1 MNHSTIALSFL
12 AFGFSLLGALGTA
25 GAEPA
30 RPLRILVLGAH
41 PDDCEL
47 KASGVALK
55 WVQQGHHVKFVSVT
69 NGDIGH
75 WKIKGEE
82 LAKRRLA
89 EVQAADK
96 LLGVETEVL
105 PIHDG
110 ELEPTLENRRAITRL
125 IRRWNA
131 DIVIGHRPC
140 DYHPDH
146 RYVGILMQDAAY
158 MVTVPFFCPDT
169 PPLKKNPVF
178 LYLSDEFQKP
188 TAFKADVIVAIDDVF
203 EKKIDVFHE
212 LESQTYE
219 GGANGSEADLKQVP
233 PASDVAA
240 RKAWM
245 RRAWWAQD
253 SSLVAHRHRADL
265 IKWYGPEIGKA
276 VRNAEA
282 FEICEYG
289 SVPTAAEL
297 AQLFPFFG
305 KGAAEKE
312 KR

>member
-1 MNHSTIALSFL
+1 MNRFTTALALTF
-12 AFGFSLLGALGTA
+12 ASLLLTPPAA
-25 GAEPA
+25 SGAEPA
-30 RPLRILVLGAH
+30 HPLRILVLGAH
-41 PDDCEL
+41 PDDPEL

-82 LAKRRLA
+82 LAKRRA
-89 EVQAADK
+89 SEARAADK
-96 LLGVETEVL
+96 LLGVESEVL

-110 ELEPTLENRRAITRL
+110 ELEPTLENRRTITRI
-125 IRRWNA
+125 IRKWNA

-188 TAFKADVIVAIDDVF
+188 TPFKADIIVGIDDVF
-203 EKKIDVFHE
+203 DRKIDVFHE

-219 GGANGSEADLKQVP
+219 GGANGSEADFKQVP

-245 RRAWWAQD
+245 RKSWWAQD
-253 SSLVAHRHRADL
+253 SAAVADRHRADL
-265 IKWYGPEIGKA
+265 IKRYGAEVGKA
-276 VRNAEA
+276 VRCAEA

-289 SVPTAAEL
+289 TVPTAAEIE
-297 AQLFPFFG
+297 QLFPFFG
-305 KGAAEKE
+305 KIDATK
-312 KR
+312 K